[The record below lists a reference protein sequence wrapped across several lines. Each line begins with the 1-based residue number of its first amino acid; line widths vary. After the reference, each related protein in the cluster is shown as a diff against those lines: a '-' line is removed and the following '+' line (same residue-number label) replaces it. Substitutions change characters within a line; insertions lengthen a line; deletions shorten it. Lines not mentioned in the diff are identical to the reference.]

1 MIFRN
6 KIISKPYLCQN
17 FLVKN
22 MNYLSVENISKSF
35 GVRTLFEDISFG
47 INQGKK
53 VAFIAKNGTGKTSLI
68 NILTGKDSPDTGQV
82 VYRKGLKFGYLEQE
96 PQLDAEATVEEI
108 IYSADNPIIKTI
120 KHYEEVISNPDMAD
134 KMQDAIDAMERDD
147 AWEFEVFMQQTISK
161 LKIDTLTL
169 PIKKLSGG
177 QQKRVAL
184 ARVLM
189 MKPDFLIM
197 DEPTNHLDLEMVEW
211 LEEFLIKEKLTIFMV
226 THDRYFLDRV
236 CNEILE
242 LDNSTLYKYSG
253 NYSYF
258 LEKKAER
265 EAIIKSETG
274 KAKNLMVKELE
285 WIRRQPKARGTKSKA
300 RIDSF
305 HDLKAKATRRFDE
318 RVLKLN
324 INMQRL
330 GSKILEMHNVSFA
343 FPNLKILDKFD
354 YTFKRAERIG
364 IVGKNGVGKSTF
376 LDIITGKK
384 EPQSGKVV
392 VGETVKYGFYKQEG
406 MNFKD
411 GAKVID
417 VVKDVAEF
425 IPLAKGQKI
434 SAGQLLE
441 RFLFDRKQQYDFIEK
456 LSGGEKRRLYL
467 CTILMENPNF
477 LILDEPTNDL
487 DILTLN
493 VLEDFLQEF
502 PGVLVVVSHDRYFMD
517 KIIDHLFVFEG
528 DGKTRDFPGSYT
540 DYREYKKLEQQEA
553 SKEKIETEKN
563 EKEKT
568 QRVNNRKAKLSYNE
582 QKEFKQLEKD
592 IDKLELRKKEIHSLF
607 ENGDLESDNIQ
618 KLSIE
623 LGEIDNSI
631 EEKEE
636 RWMELSIKIE
646 G

>member
-1 MIFRN
+1 
-6 KIISKPYLCQN
+6 
-17 FLVKN
+17 

-53 VAFIAKNGTGKTSLI
+53 IAFIAKNGTGKTSLI
-68 NILTGKDSPDTGQV
+68 KILTGSDTPDTGQV
-82 VYRKGLKFGYLEQE
+82 VYRKGLKFGFLEQE
-96 PQLDAEATVEEI
+96 PVLDPEATVEEV
-108 IYSADNPIIKTI
+108 IYSADNPTI
-120 KHYEEVISNPDMAD
+120 KIIQHYEEVISNPDMAD
-134 KMQDAIDAMERDD
+134 QMQDAIDAMEREN
-147 AWEFEVFMQQTISK
+147 AWDFEVFMQQTVSK
-161 LKIDTLTL
+161 LKIDTLNL

-242 LDNSTLYKYSG
+242 LDNNTLYKYNG

-265 EAIIKSETG
+265 EAIVKSETG

-300 RIDSF
+300 RVDSF
-305 HDLKAKATRRFDE
+305 QDLKAKATRRFDE
-318 RVLKLN
+318 RVLSLDV
-324 INMQRL
+324 NMQRL
-330 GSKILEMHNVSFA
+330 GSKVLEMHNVSFG

-384 EPQSGKVV
+384 EPQGGKVV

-406 MNFKD
+406 MSFKS

-417 VVKDVAEF
+417 AVKDVAEY
-425 IPLAKGQKI
+425 IPLGKGQKI
-434 SAGQLLE
+434 TAGQLLE

-467 CTILMENPNF
+467 CTVLMENPNF

-493 VLEDFLQEF
+493 VLEDFLQEY

-528 DGKTRDFPGSYT
+528 EGKTRDFPGSYS
-540 DYREYKKLEQQEA
+540 DYREYKKMEKLEESKTKVEA
-553 SKEKIETEKN
+553 VKVEKAKTE
-563 EKEKT
+563 
-568 QRVNNRKAKLSYNE
+568 RVQNRKAKLSFKE
-582 QKEFKQLEKD
+582 QKEFNSLEKEIAKLESKKSEVHTLFESGD
-592 IDKLELRKKEIHSLF
+592 LDKNKIHELSMDLVKIDK
-607 ENGDLESDNIQ
+607 
-618 KLSIE
+618 SIE
-623 LGEIDNSI
+623 D
-631 EEKEE
+631 KEE
-636 RWMELSIKIE
+636 RWMELSMKIE
-646 G
+646 E

>member
-1 MIFRN
+1 
-6 KIISKPYLCQN
+6 
-17 FLVKN
+17 
-22 MNYLSVENISKSF
+22 MNYLSIENISKSF

-53 VAFIAKNGTGKTSLI
+53 IAFIAKNGTGKTSLI
-68 NILTGKDSPDTGQV
+68 NILTGKDSPDSGQV
-82 VYRKGLKFGYLEQE
+82 VYRKGIKVGYLEQE
-96 PQLDAEATVEEI
+96 PKLDPDATVEEV
-108 IYSADNPIIKTI
+108 IYSADNPIIKII
-120 KHYEEVISNPDMAD
+120 KHYEEVITNPDMAD
-134 KMQDAIDAMERDD
+134 QMQDAIDAMEREN
-147 AWEFEVFMQQTISK
+147 AWDFEVFMQQTISK
-161 LKIDTLTL
+161 LKIDTLSL

-242 LDNSTLYKYSG
+242 LDNNTLYKYNG

-265 EAIIKSETG
+265 EAIVKSETG

-300 RIDSF
+300 RVDSF
-305 HDLKAKATRRFDE
+305 QDLKAKATRRFDE
-318 RVLKLN
+318 RVLSLDV
-324 INMQRL
+324 NMQRL
-330 GSKILEMHNVSFA
+330 GSKVLEMHNVSFS
-343 FPNLKILDKFD
+343 FPTLKILDKFD

-384 EPQSGKVV
+384 EPQKGKVV

-406 MNFKD
+406 MKFKS

-417 VVKDVAEF
+417 AVKDVAEF
-425 IPLAKGQKI
+425 IPLGKGQKI

-467 CTILMENPNF
+467 CTVLMENPNF

-493 VLEDFLQEF
+493 VLEDFLQEY

-528 DGKTRDFPGSYT
+528 DGKTRDFPGSYS
-540 DYREYKKLEQQEA
+540 DYREYKKLEQQEK
-553 SKEKIETEKN
+553 SKEKAIIVKEEKVK
-563 EKEKT
+563 KE
-568 QRVNNRKAKLSYNE
+568 RVSNRKAKLSFKE
-582 QKEFKQLEKD
+582 QKEFNQLEKD
-592 IDKLELRKKEIHSLF
+592 IQKLESNKSDIHKLF
-607 ENGDLESDNIQ
+607 ESGELSTDKIQEHSVELANID
-618 KLSIE
+618 K
-623 LGEIDNSI
+623 NI

-636 RWMELSIKIE
+636 RWMELSMKIE

>member
-1 MIFRN
+1 
-6 KIISKPYLCQN
+6 
-17 FLVKN
+17 

-35 GVRTLFEDISFG
+35 GIRTLFEDISFG

-53 VAFIAKNGTGKTSLI
+53 IAFIAKNGTGKTSLI
-68 NILTGKDSPDTGQV
+68 NILTGKDTPDTGQV
-82 VYRKGLKFGYLEQE
+82 VYRKGLKIGFLEQE
-96 PQLDAEATVEEI
+96 PVLDPDATVEEI
-108 IYSADNPIIKTI
+108 IYSADNPIIKII
-120 KHYEEVISNPDMAD
+120 KHYEDVISNPDMAD
-134 KMQDAIDAMERDD
+134 QMQDAIDAMERED
-147 AWEFEVFMQQTISK
+147 AWDFEVFMQQTISK
-161 LKIDTLTL
+161 LKIDTLSL

-211 LEEFLIKEKLTIFMV
+211 LEEFLIKEKITIFMV

-242 LDNSTLYKYSG
+242 LDNNTLYKYNG

-300 RIDSF
+300 RVDSF
-305 HDLKAKATRRFDE
+305 QDLKAKATRRFDE
-318 RVLKLN
+318 RVLKLDV
-324 INMQRL
+324 NMQRL
-330 GSKILEMHNVSFA
+330 GSKILEMHNVSFS
-343 FPNLKILDKFD
+343 FPTLKILDKFD

-384 EPQSGKVV
+384 EPQAGKVV

-406 MNFKD
+406 MSFKS

-417 VVKDVAEF
+417 AVKDVAEF
-425 IPLAKGQKI
+425 IPLGKGQKI
-434 SAGQLLE
+434 TAGQLLE

-467 CTILMENPNF
+467 CTVLMENPNF

-528 DGKTRDFPGSYT
+528 DGKTRDFPGSYS
-540 DYREYKKLEQQEA
+540 DYREYKKLEQQEK
-553 SKEKIETEKN
+553 SKEKAIAVKEEKVKTE
-563 EKEKT
+563 
-568 QRVNNRKAKLSYNE
+568 RVSNRKAKLSFKE
-582 QKEFKQLEKD
+582 QKEFNNLEKE
-592 IDKLELRKKEIHSLF
+592 IAKLESKKSEIHSSF
-607 ENGDLESDNIQ
+607 ESGNLDADKIQ
-618 KLSIE
+618 KLSVE
-623 LGEIDNSI
+623 LSEIDKSI

-636 RWMELSIKIE
+636 RWMELSMKIE
-646 G
+646 E

>member
-1 MIFRN
+1 
-6 KIISKPYLCQN
+6 
-17 FLVKN
+17 

-35 GVRTLFEDISFG
+35 GIRTLFDDISFG
-47 INQGKK
+47 ISQGKK

-68 NILTGKDSPDTGQV
+68 NILTNKDQPDSGQV
-82 VYRKGLKFGYLEQE
+82 VYRKGLKIGYLEQE
-96 PQLDAEATVEEI
+96 PVLDPESSVEDI
-108 IYSADNPIIKTI
+108 IYSADNPTIKII
-120 KHYEEVISNPDMAD
+120 KHYEEVISNPEMAD
-134 KMQDAIDAMERDD
+134 QMQDAIDAMERED

-161 LKIDTLTL
+161 LKIDTLKL

-236 CNEILE
+236 CNEIIE
-242 LDNSTLYKYSG
+242 LDNNTLYKYNG

-258 LEKKAER
+258 LEKKSER
-265 EAIIKSETG
+265 EAIVKSETG

-300 RIDSF
+300 RVDSF
-305 HDLKAKATRRFDE
+305 QELKKKATRRFDE
-318 RVLKLN
+318 RVMQLD

-330 GSKILEMHNVSFA
+330 GSKILEMHNVSMGYKD
-343 FPNLKILDKFD
+343 LQILDKFN
-354 YTFKRAERIG
+354 YTFQRAERIG

-376 LDIITGKK
+376 LDIITGKT
-384 EPQSGKVV
+384 EISGGKVV
-392 VGETVKYGFYKQEG
+392 VGETVKFGFYKQEG
-406 MNFKD
+406 MHFKE

-417 VVKDVAEF
+417 AVKDVAEY

-434 SAGQLLE
+434 SAAQLLE
-441 RFLFDRKQQYDFIEK
+441 KFLFDRKQQYDFIEK

-467 CTILMENPNF
+467 CTVLMENPNF

-493 VLEDFLQEF
+493 VLEDFLQEY

-528 DGKTRDFPGSYT
+528 EGKTRDFPGSYS
-540 DYREYKKLEQQEA
+540 DYREYKKLENQEK
-553 SKEKIETEKN
+553 SKSKSIVEPQA
-563 EKEKT
+563 KEKT
-568 QRVNNRKAKLSYNE
+568 KKVKTKKTKLSFSE
-582 QKEFKQLEKD
+582 QKEFKQLEKE
-592 IDKLELRKKEIHSLF
+592 IEKLENRKKEINSEF
-607 ENGDLESDNIQ
+607 ENENISGDEIQ
-618 KLSIE
+618 ILSKE
-623 LGEIDNSI
+623 LGEVNNTIDK
-631 EEKEE
+631 KEE
-636 RWMELSIKIE
+636 RWMELSMKLE
-646 G
+646 E

>member
-1 MIFRN
+1 
-6 KIISKPYLCQN
+6 
-17 FLVKN
+17 

-35 GVRTLFEDISFG
+35 GIRTLFEDISFG

-53 VAFIAKNGTGKTSLI
+53 IAFIAKNGTGKTSLI
-68 NILTGKDSPDTGQV
+68 NILTGKDTPDSGQV
-82 VYRKGLKFGYLEQE
+82 VYRKGLKIGFLEQE
-96 PQLDAEATVEEI
+96 PVLDPDATVEEI
-108 IYSADNPIIKTI
+108 IYSADNPIIKII
-120 KHYEEVISNPDMAD
+120 KHYEDVITNPDMAD
-134 KMQDAIDAMERDD
+134 QMQDAIDAMERED
-147 AWEFEVFMQQTISK
+147 AWDFEVFMQQTISK
-161 LKIDTLTL
+161 LKIDTLSL

-236 CNEILE
+236 CNEIIE
-242 LDNSTLYKYSG
+242 LDNNTLYKYAG

-258 LEKKAER
+258 LEKKADR
-265 EAIIKSETG
+265 EAIVKSETG

-300 RIDSF
+300 RVDSF
-305 HDLKAKATRRFDE
+305 QDLKAKATRRFDE
-318 RVLKLN
+318 RVLKLDV
-324 INMQRL
+324 NMQRL

-343 FPNLKILDKFD
+343 FPTLKILDKFD

-376 LDIITGKK
+376 LEIITGKK
-384 EPQSGKVV
+384 EVQSGKVV

-406 MNFKD
+406 MSFKS

-417 VVKDVAEF
+417 AVKDVAEF
-425 IPLAKGQKI
+425 IPLGKGQKI
-434 SAGQLLE
+434 TAGQLLE

-467 CTILMENPNF
+467 CTVLMENPNF

-528 DGKTRDFPGSYT
+528 DGKTRDFPGSYS
-540 DYREYKKLEQQEA
+540 DYRDYKRLEKLEQQEK
-553 SKEKIETEKN
+553 SKEKAIAVKEEKVKTE
-563 EKEKT
+563 
-568 QRVNNRKAKLSYNE
+568 RVSNRKAKLSFKE
-582 QKEFKQLEKD
+582 QKEFNTLEKE
-592 IDKLELRKKEIHSLF
+592 IAKLEAKKSEIHTLF
-607 ENGDLESDNIQ
+607 ESGNLDSDKIQ
-618 KLSIE
+618 ELSVE
-623 LGEIDNSI
+623 LNEIDNSI
-631 EEKEE
+631 ESKEE
-636 RWMELSIKIE
+636 RWMELSMKIE
-646 G
+646 D

>member
-1 MIFRN
+1 MYIFAEIQ
-6 KIISKPYLCQN
+6 KI
-17 FLVKN
+17 N

-53 VAFIAKNGTGKTSLI
+53 IAFIAKNGTGKTSLI
-68 NILTGKDSPDTGQV
+68 KILTGSDTPDTGQV
-82 VYRKGLKFGYLEQE
+82 VYRKGLKFGFLEQE
-96 PQLDAEATVEEI
+96 PVLDPDATVEEV
-108 IYSADNPIIKTI
+108 IYSADNPVIKII
-120 KHYEEVISNPDMAD
+120 KHYEDVISNPDMAD
-134 KMQDAIDAMERDD
+134 QMQDAIDAMERED
-147 AWEFEVFMQQTISK
+147 AWDFEVFMQQTVSK
-161 LKIDTLTL
+161 LKIDTLSL

-242 LDNSTLYKYSG
+242 LDNNTLYKYNG

-265 EAIIKSETG
+265 EAIVKSETG

-300 RIDSF
+300 RVDSF
-305 HDLKAKATRRFDE
+305 QDLKAKATQRFDE
-318 RVLKLN
+318 RVLSLGV
-324 INMQRL
+324 NMQRL
-330 GSKILEMHNVSFA
+330 GSKVLEMHNVSFS
-343 FPNLKILDKFD
+343 FPTLKILDKFD

-406 MNFKD
+406 MKFKS

-417 VVKDVAEF
+417 AVKDIAES

-434 SAGQLLE
+434 TAGQLLE

-467 CTILMENPNF
+467 CTVLMENPNF

-528 DGKTRDFPGSYT
+528 DGKTRDFPGSYS
-540 DYREYKKLEQQEA
+540 DYREYKKLEQQEK
-553 SKEKIETEKN
+553 SKEKTIVVKEVKVKTEK
-563 EKEKT
+563 
-568 QRVNNRKAKLSYNE
+568 VANRKAKLSFKE
-582 QKEFKQLEKD
+582 QTEFKQLEKD
-592 IDKLELRKKEIHSLF
+592 IQKLESKKTEIHGLF
-607 ENGDLESDNIQ
+607 ETGDLDSDKIHELS
-618 KLSIE
+618 KELVKIDKSIE
-623 LGEIDNSI
+623 D
-631 EEKEE
+631 KEE
-636 RWMELSIKIE
+636 RWMELSMKIE

>member
-1 MIFRN
+1 
-6 KIISKPYLCQN
+6 
-17 FLVKN
+17 

-35 GVRTLFEDISFG
+35 GIRTLFEDISFG

-53 VAFIAKNGTGKTSLI
+53 IAFIAKNGTGKTSLI
-68 NILTGKDSPDTGQV
+68 NILTGKDTPDTGQV
-82 VYRKGLKFGYLEQE
+82 VYRKGLKIGFLEQE
-96 PQLDAEATVEEI
+96 PVLDPDATVEEI
-108 IYSADNPIIKTI
+108 IYSADNPIIKII
-120 KHYEEVISNPDMAD
+120 KHYEDVISNPDMAD
-134 KMQDAIDAMERDD
+134 QMQDAIDAMERED
-147 AWEFEVFMQQTISK
+147 AWDFEVFMQQTISK
-161 LKIDTLTL
+161 LKIDTLSL

-242 LDNSTLYKYSG
+242 LDNNTLYKYNG

-300 RIDSF
+300 RVDSF
-305 HDLKAKATRRFDE
+305 QDLKAKATRRFDE
-318 RVLKLN
+318 RVLKLDV
-324 INMQRL
+324 NMQRL
-330 GSKILEMHNVSFA
+330 GSKILEMHNVSFS
-343 FPNLKILDKFD
+343 FPTLKILDKFD

-384 EPQSGKVV
+384 EPQAGKVV

-406 MNFKD
+406 MSFKS

-417 VVKDVAEF
+417 AVKDVAEF
-425 IPLAKGQKI
+425 IPLGKGQKI
-434 SAGQLLE
+434 TAGQLLE

-467 CTILMENPNF
+467 CTVLMENPNF

-528 DGKTRDFPGSYT
+528 DGKTRDFPGSYS
-540 DYREYKKLEQQEA
+540 DYREYKKLEQQEK
-553 SKEKIETEKN
+553 SKEKAIAVKEEKVKTE
-563 EKEKT
+563 
-568 QRVNNRKAKLSYNE
+568 RVSNRKAKLSFKE
-582 QKEFKQLEKD
+582 QKEFNNLEKE
-592 IDKLELRKKEIHSLF
+592 IAKLESKKSEIHSSF
-607 ENGDLESDNIQ
+607 ESGNLDADKIQ
-618 KLSIE
+618 KLSVE
-623 LGEIDNSI
+623 LSEIDKSI

-646 G
+646 E

>member
-1 MIFRN
+1 
-6 KIISKPYLCQN
+6 
-17 FLVKN
+17 

-35 GVRTLFEDISFG
+35 GVRTLFENISFG

-53 VAFIAKNGTGKTSLI
+53 IAFIAKNGTGKTSLI
-68 NILTGKDSPDTGQV
+68 NILTGKDAPDTGQV
-82 VYRKGLKFGYLEQE
+82 VFRKGLKFGYLEQQ
-96 PQLDAEATVEEI
+96 PDLDPEATVEEV

-120 KHYEEVISNPDMAD
+120 MYYEKVISNPDMAD
-134 KMQDAIDAMERDD
+134 QMQDAIDAMERDE
-147 AWEFEVFMQQTISK
+147 AWDFEVFMQQTISK
-161 LKIDTLTL
+161 LKIDTLEL

-189 MKPDFLIM
+189 MKPDFLIL

-242 LDNSTLYKYSG
+242 LDNHTLYKYNG

-265 EAIIKSETG
+265 EAIVKSETG

-300 RIDSF
+300 RVDSF
-305 HDLKAKATRRFDE
+305 QDLKAKATRRFDE
-318 RVLKLN
+318 RVVQLG

-330 GSKILEMHNVSFA
+330 GSKILEMHNVSFS
-343 FPNLKILDKFD
+343 FPTLQILDKFD

-376 LDIITGKK
+376 LDIITGDK
-384 EPQSGKVV
+384 EPQGGKVI
-392 VGETVKYGFYKQEG
+392 VGETVKYGFYKQDG
-406 MNFKD
+406 MKFKS

-417 VVKDVAEF
+417 AVKDVAEF

-434 SAGQLLE
+434 SAAQLLE

-540 DYREYKKLEQQEA
+540 DYREYMKLEKLEA
-553 SKEKIETEKN
+553 SKEKVEAEKIEKQ
-563 EKEKT
+563 KT
-568 QRVNNRKAKLSYNE
+568 QKVTNRKAKLSFKE
-582 QKEFKQLEKD
+582 QKEYNQLEKD
-592 IDKLELRKKEIHSLF
+592 IQKLEARKKEVHTLF
-607 ENGDLESDNIQ
+607 EEGDLCSDEIN
-618 KLSIE
+618 KLSTE
-623 LGEIDNSI
+623 LREIDNSV
-631 EEKEE
+631 ENKEE
-636 RWMELSIKIE
+636 RWLELSMKIE
-646 G
+646 E

>member
-1 MIFRN
+1 
-6 KIISKPYLCQN
+6 
-17 FLVKN
+17 

-35 GVRTLFEDISFG
+35 GIRTLFDDISFG
-47 INQGKK
+47 ISQGKK

-68 NILTGKDSPDTGQV
+68 NILTNKDQPDSGQV
-82 VYRKGLKFGYLEQE
+82 VYRKGLKIGYLEQE
-96 PQLDAEATVEEI
+96 PVLDPESSVEDI
-108 IYSADNPIIKTI
+108 IYSADNPTIKII
-120 KHYEEVISNPDMAD
+120 KHYEEVISNPEMAD
-134 KMQDAIDAMERDD
+134 QMQDAIDAMERED

-161 LKIDTLTL
+161 LKIDTLKL

-236 CNEILE
+236 CNEIIE
-242 LDNSTLYKYSG
+242 LDNNTLYKYNG

-258 LEKKAER
+258 LEKKSER
-265 EAIIKSETG
+265 EAIVKSETG

-300 RIDSF
+300 RVDSF
-305 HDLKAKATRRFDE
+305 QELKKKATRRFDE
-318 RVLKLN
+318 RVMQLD

-330 GSKILEMHNVSFA
+330 GSKILEMHNVSMGYKD
-343 FPNLKILDKFD
+343 LQILDKFN
-354 YTFKRAERIG
+354 YTFQRAERIG

-376 LDIITGKK
+376 LDIITGKT
-384 EPQSGKVV
+384 EISGGKVV
-392 VGETVKYGFYKQEG
+392 VGETVKFGFYKQEG
-406 MNFKD
+406 MHFKE

-417 VVKDVAEF
+417 AVKDVAEY

-434 SAGQLLE
+434 SAAQLLE
-441 RFLFDRKQQYDFIEK
+441 KFLFDRKQQYDFIEK

-467 CTILMENPNF
+467 CTVLMENPNF

-493 VLEDFLQEF
+493 VLEDFLQEY

-528 DGKTRDFPGSYT
+528 EGKTRDFPGSYS
-540 DYREYKKLEQQEA
+540 DYREYKKLENQEK
-553 SKEKIETEKN
+553 SKSKSIVEPQA
-563 EKEKT
+563 KEKT
-568 QRVNNRKAKLSYNE
+568 
-582 QKEFKQLEKD
+582 
-592 IDKLELRKKEIHSLF
+592 KKVF
-607 ENGDLESDNIQ
+607 
-618 KLSIE
+618 
-623 LGEIDNSI
+623 
-631 EEKEE
+631 
-636 RWMELSIKIE
+636 
-646 G
+646 

>member
-1 MIFRN
+1 MI
-6 KIISKPYLCQN
+6 
-17 FLVKN
+17 
-22 MNYLSVENISKSF
+22 NYVSIENISKSF

-68 NILTGKDSPDTGQV
+68 NILTQKDHPDSGQV
-82 VYRKGLKFGYLEQE
+82 VYRKGLKVGYLEQE
-96 PQLDAEATVEEI
+96 PKLDPEATVEDI
-108 IYSADNPIIKTI
+108 IYTDENPTMAIIKR
-120 KHYEEVISNPDMAD
+120 YEEVMSNPDLAD
-134 KMQDAIDAMERDD
+134 QMHDAIDAMEREQ
-147 AWEFEVFMQQTISK
+147 AWEFEVFVQQTLSK
-161 LKIDTLTL
+161 LKIDKLSL

-236 CNEILE
+236 CNEIIE
-242 LDNSTLYKYSG
+242 LDNSKLHKYQG

-265 EAIIKSETG
+265 EAISQSETS
-274 KAKNLMVKELE
+274 KAKNLMVKELD

-300 RIDSF
+300 RIDAF
-305 HDLKAKATRRFDE
+305 YHLKDKATKRFDD
-318 RVLKLN
+318 RVLSLEV
-324 INMQRL
+324 NMQRL
-330 GSKILEMHNVSFA
+330 GSKILEMHNVSFS
-343 FPNLKILDKFD
+343 FPELQILDKFD

-376 LDIITGKK
+376 LDIITGDK
-384 EPQSGKVV
+384 EVQGGKIV
-392 VGETVKYGFYKQEG
+392 VGETVKFGFYRQEG
-406 MNFKD
+406 MKFKD

-417 VVKDVAEF
+417 AVKDIAEA
-425 IPLAKGQKI
+425 IPLAKGNKI
-434 SAGQLLE
+434 TAAQLLE

-467 CTILMENPNF
+467 CTVLMANPNF

-528 DGKTRDFPGSYT
+528 DGKTRDFPGSYS
-540 DYREYKKLEQQEA
+540 DYREYRDMLTTEEKSIK
-553 SKEKIETEKN
+553 KIEESKPKKEIKQEKV
-563 EKEKT
+563 T
-568 QRVNNRKAKLSYNE
+568 QRKTKLSYNE
-582 QKEFKQLEKD
+582 QREFKQIEKDLEKFE
-592 IDKLELRKKEIHSLF
+592 KRKSEIHTLF
-607 ENGDLESDNIQ
+607 EDVNIDTDKIQ
-618 KLSIE
+618 ELSIE
-623 LGEIDNSI
+623 LGDIDKSM

-636 RWMELSIKIE
+636 KWMELSMKIE

>member
-1 MIFRN
+1 
-6 KIISKPYLCQN
+6 
-17 FLVKN
+17 

-35 GVRTLFEDISFG
+35 GVRTLFEDINFG

-68 NILTGKDSPDTGQV
+68 NILTGKDTPDSGLV
-82 VYRKGLKFGYLEQE
+82 VFRKGLKIGYLEQE
-96 PQLDAEATVEEI
+96 PILDPEATVEEI
-108 IYSADNPIIKTI
+108 IYTADNPIIKVI
-120 KHYEEVISNPDMAD
+120 RDYERVIAD
-134 KMQDAIDAMERDD
+134 PELADQMQDAIDAMERES
-147 AWEFEVFMQQTISK
+147 AWDFEVFMQQTISK
-161 LKIDTLTL
+161 LKIDTLNL

-242 LDNSTLYKYSG
+242 LDNNTLYKYTG

-265 EAIIKSETG
+265 EAIVQSETS
-274 KAKNLMVKELE
+274 KAKNLMVKELD

-300 RIDSF
+300 RVDAF
-305 HDLKAKATRRFDE
+305 QDLKTKATRRFDE
-318 RVLKLN
+318 RVLSLDV
-324 INMQRL
+324 NMQRL

-343 FPNLKILDKFD
+343 FPDLKILDKFD

-384 EPQSGKVV
+384 EAQSGKVI

-406 MNFKD
+406 MNFKA

-417 VVKDVAEF
+417 AIKDVAEY

-434 SAGQLLE
+434 SASQLLE

-467 CTILMENPNF
+467 CTVLMENPNF

-540 DYREYKKLEQQEA
+540 DYRDYKKLEQLEI
-553 SKEKIETEKN
+553 SKEKAEVKKIEKAKTEK
-563 EKEKT
+563 
-568 QRVNNRKAKLSYNE
+568 VNNRKPKLSFSE
-582 QKEFKQLEKD
+582 QKEFKQLEKS
-592 IDKLELRKKEIHSLF
+592 IEKQETRKKEIHSLF
-607 ENGDLESDNIQ
+607 ETGN
-618 KLSIE
+618 LSSE
-623 LGEIDNSI
+623 KI
-631 EEKEE
+631 EELSVELSVIDTKIEEMEE
-636 RWMELSIKIE
+636 RWMEISMKLES
-646 G
+646 

>member
-1 MIFRN
+1 
-6 KIISKPYLCQN
+6 
-17 FLVKN
+17 

-53 VAFIAKNGTGKTSLI
+53 IAFIAKNGTGKTSLI
-68 NILTGKDSPDTGQV
+68 KILTGSDTPDSGQV
-82 VYRKGLKFGYLEQE
+82 VFRKGLKFGFLEQE
-96 PQLDAEATVEEI
+96 PVLDPEATVEDI
-108 IYSADNPIIKTI
+108 IYSADNPTI
-120 KHYEEVISNPDMAD
+120 KIIQHYEKVISTPEMAD
-134 KMQDAIDAMERDD
+134 QMQDAIDAMEREN
-147 AWEFEVFMQQTISK
+147 AWDFEVFMQQTISK
-161 LKIDTLTL
+161 LKIDTLNL

-242 LDNSTLYKYSG
+242 LDNNTLYKYNG

-265 EAIIKSETG
+265 EAIVKSETS
-274 KAKNLMVKELE
+274 KAKNLMTKELE

-300 RIDSF
+300 RVDSF
-305 HDLKAKATRRFDE
+305 QDLKAKATRRFDE
-318 RVLKLN
+318 RVLSLDV
-324 INMQRL
+324 NMQRL
-330 GSKILEMHNVSFA
+330 GSKVLEMHNVSFS

-384 EPQSGKVV
+384 EPQAGKVV

-406 MNFKD
+406 MKFKS

-417 VVKDVAEF
+417 AVKDVAEF
-425 IPLAKGQKI
+425 IPLGKGHKI
-434 SAGQLLE
+434 TAGQLLE
-441 RFLFDRKQQYDFIEK
+441 RFLFDRKQQYDYIEK

-467 CTILMENPNF
+467 CTVLMENPNF

-493 VLEDFLQEF
+493 VLEDFLQEY

-528 DGKTRDFPGSYT
+528 DGKTRDFPGSYS
-540 DYREYKKLEQQEA
+540 DYREYKRLEKLEESKAKTEA
-553 SKEKIETEKN
+553 VKVEKAKTE
-563 EKEKT
+563 
-568 QRVNNRKAKLSYNE
+568 RVQNRKNKLSFKE
-582 QKEFKQLEKD
+582 QKEFNTLEKE
-592 IDKLELRKKEIHSLF
+592 IAKLEAKKADIHKLF
-607 ENGDLESDNIQ
+607 ESGNLESDKINE
-618 KLSIE
+618 LSID
-623 LGEIDNSI
+623 LGKIDNEI

-636 RWMELSIKIE
+636 RWMELSMKLE
-646 G
+646 E

>member
-1 MIFRN
+1 MNFRILAIVYIFAKYIFLSMI
-6 KIISKPYLCQN
+6 
-17 FLVKN
+17 
-22 MNYLSVENISKSF
+22 NYLSVENVSKSF
-35 GVRTLFEDISFG
+35 GVRTLFDDINFG
-47 INQGKK
+47 INQGRK

-68 NILTGKDSPDTGQV
+68 NIITQRDTPDSGQV
-82 VYRKGLKFGYLEQE
+82 VFRKGIKFGYLEQD
-96 PQLDAEATVEEI
+96 PVLDPDATVEEV
-108 IYSADNPIIKTI
+108 IYSADNPIMDTI
-120 KHYEEVISNPDMAD
+120 KHYENVISNPDLAD
-134 KMQDAIDAMERDD
+134 KMQEAIDAMDRDS
-147 AWEFEVFMQQTISK
+147 AWDFEVFVQQTISK
-161 LKIDTLTL
+161 LKIDNLKL

-189 MKPDFLIM
+189 MKPDFLVM

-211 LEEFLIKEKLTIFMV
+211 LEEFLIKEKITIFMV

-242 LDNSTLYKYSG
+242 LDNGKLYKYTG

-265 EAIIKSETG
+265 EAISKSEVG
-274 KAKNLMVKELE
+274 KAKNLMVKELD

-300 RIDSF
+300 RVDSF
-305 HDLKAKATRRFDE
+305 QDLKTKATKKFDE
-318 RVLKLN
+318 RVLKLEV
-324 INMQRL
+324 NMQRM
-330 GSKILEMHNVSFA
+330 GSKILEMHNVSMSFKE
-343 FPNLKILDKFD
+343 LKILDKFD
-354 YTFKRAERIG
+354 YTFQRGERIG
-364 IVGKNGVGKSTF
+364 VVGKNGVGKSTF
-376 LDIITGKK
+376 LNIITGEK
-384 EPQSGKVV
+384 EINGGKIV
-392 VGETVKYGFYKQEG
+392 VGETIKFGFYKQDG
-406 MNFKD
+406 MKFKS

-417 VVKDVAEF
+417 AIKDVAEF

-434 SAGQLLE
+434 TAAQLLE

-528 DGKTRDFPGSYT
+528 EGKTRDFPGSYS
-540 DYREYKKLEQQEA
+540 DYREYKKLIQLE
-553 SKEKIETEKN
+553 EKSIPEIVENTKVKTE
-563 EKEKT
+563 
-568 QRVNNRKAKLSYNE
+568 RVNNRKAKLSYNE

-592 IDKLELRKKEIHSLF
+592 IEKLETKKTEIHTLF
-607 ENGDLESDNIQ
+607 ESGSLDNEKIQ

-623 LGEIDNSI
+623 LNTIDNSL

-636 RWMELSIKIE
+636 RWMELSMMIE
-646 G
+646 E

>member
-1 MIFRN
+1 
-6 KIISKPYLCQN
+6 
-17 FLVKN
+17 

-35 GVRTLFEDISFG
+35 GIRTLFEDISFG

-53 VAFIAKNGTGKTSLI
+53 IAFIAKNGTGKTSLI
-68 NILTGKDSPDTGQV
+68 NILTGKDTPDTGQV
-82 VYRKGLKFGYLEQE
+82 VYRKGLKIGFLEQE
-96 PQLDAEATVEEI
+96 PVLDPDATVEEI
-108 IYSADNPIIKTI
+108 IYSADNPIIKII
-120 KHYEEVISNPDMAD
+120 KHYEDVISNPDMAD
-134 KMQDAIDAMERDD
+134 QMQDAIDAMERED
-147 AWEFEVFMQQTISK
+147 AWDFEVFMQQTISK
-161 LKIDTLTL
+161 LKIDTLSL

-242 LDNSTLYKYSG
+242 LDNNTLYKYNG

-265 EAIIKSETG
+265 EAIVKSETG

-300 RIDSF
+300 RVDSF
-305 HDLKAKATRRFDE
+305 QDLKAKATRRFDE
-318 RVLKLN
+318 RVLKLDV
-324 INMQRL
+324 NMQRL
-330 GSKILEMHNVSFA
+330 GSKILEMHNVSFS
-343 FPNLKILDKFD
+343 FPTLKILDKFD

-384 EPQSGKVV
+384 EPQAGKVV

-406 MNFKD
+406 MSFKS

-417 VVKDVAEF
+417 AVKDVAEF
-425 IPLAKGQKI
+425 IPLGKGQKI
-434 SAGQLLE
+434 TAGQLLE

-467 CTILMENPNF
+467 CTVLMENPNF

-528 DGKTRDFPGSYT
+528 DGKTRDFPGSYS
-540 DYREYKKLEQQEA
+540 DYREYKKLEQQEK
-553 SKEKIETEKN
+553 SKEKAIAVKEEKVKTE
-563 EKEKT
+563 
-568 QRVNNRKAKLSYNE
+568 RVSNRKAKLSFKE
-582 QKEFKQLEKD
+582 QKEFNNLEKE
-592 IDKLELRKKEIHSLF
+592 IAKLESKKSEIHSSF
-607 ENGDLESDNIQ
+607 ESGNLDADKIQ
-618 KLSIE
+618 KLSVE
-623 LGEIDNSI
+623 LSEIDKSI

-636 RWMELSIKIE
+636 RWMELSMKIE
-646 G
+646 E

>member
-1 MIFRN
+1 
-6 KIISKPYLCQN
+6 
-17 FLVKN
+17 

-47 INQGKK
+47 ISQGKK
-53 VAFIAKNGTGKTSLI
+53 IAFIAKNGTGKTSLI
-68 NILTGKDSPDTGQV
+68 NILTGKDTPDSGQV
-82 VYRKGLKFGYLEQE
+82 VYRKGIKVGYLEQE
-96 PQLDAEATVEEI
+96 PILDPEATVEEV

-120 KHYEEVISNPDMAD
+120 MHYEKVISDPDMAD
-134 KMQDAIDAMERDD
+134 QMQDAIDAMERDS
-147 AWEFEVFMQQTISK
+147 AWDFEVFMQQTVSK
-161 LKIDTLTL
+161 LKIDTLNL

-236 CNEILE
+236 CNEIIE
-242 LDNSTLYKYSG
+242 LDNNTLYKYNG

-258 LEKKAER
+258 LEKKADR
-265 EAIIKSETG
+265 EAIVKSETG

-300 RIDSF
+300 RVDSF
-305 HDLKAKATRRFDE
+305 QDLKAKATRRFDE
-318 RVLKLN
+318 RVLSLDV
-324 INMQRL
+324 NMQRL
-330 GSKILEMHNVSFA
+330 GSKVLEMHNVSFG

-364 IVGKNGVGKSTF
+364 VVGKNGVGKSTF

-384 EPQSGKVV
+384 EPQTGKVV
-392 VGETVKYGFYKQEG
+392 VGETVKYGFYKQDG
-406 MNFKD
+406 MSFKS

-417 VVKDVAEF
+417 AVKDVAEY
-425 IPLAKGQKI
+425 IPLGKGQKI
-434 SAGQLLE
+434 TAGQLLE

-467 CTILMENPNF
+467 CTVLMENPNF

-493 VLEDFLQEF
+493 VLEDFLQEY

-528 DGKTRDFPGSYT
+528 DGKTRDFPGSYS
-540 DYREYKKLEQQEA
+540 DYREYKKMEKLEE
-553 SKEKIETEKN
+553 SKVKIEAVKVEKAKTE
-563 EKEKT
+563 
-568 QRVNNRKAKLSYNE
+568 RVQNRKAKLSFKE
-582 QKEFKQLEKD
+582 QKEFNSLEKE
-592 IDKLELRKKEIHSLF
+592 IAKLESKKVDIHKLF
-607 ENGDLESDNIQ
+607 ENGDLEADKIHE
-618 KLSIE
+618 LSAE
-623 LGEIDNSI
+623 LVKIDKSV
-631 EEKEE
+631 EDKEE
-636 RWMELSIKIE
+636 RWMELSMKLE

>member
-1 MIFRN
+1 MI
-6 KIISKPYLCQN
+6 
-17 FLVKN
+17 
-22 MNYLSVENISKSF
+22 NYLSVENISKSF
-35 GVRTLFEDISFG
+35 GVRTLFEDINFG

-53 VAFIAKNGTGKTSLI
+53 VAFIAKNGTGKSSLI
-68 NILTGKDSPDTGQV
+68 NIITQKDSPDTGQV
-82 VYRKGLKFGYLEQE
+82 VYRKGLKVAYLEQE
-96 PQLDAEATVEEI
+96 PVLDQESTVEEV
-108 IYSADNPIIKTI
+108 IYSADNPVMDTI
-120 KHYEEVISNPDMAD
+120 RHYEKVISNPDMAD
-134 KMQDAIDAMERDD
+134 QMQEAIDAMDRDS
-147 AWEFEVFMQQTISK
+147 AWDYEVFIQQTLSK
-161 LKIDTLTL
+161 LKIDKLDL

-197 DEPTNHLDLEMVEW
+197 DEPTNHLDLGMVEW
-211 LEEFLIKEKLTIFMV
+211 LEEFLIKEKLTLFMV

-242 LDNSTLYKYSG
+242 LDNNTLYKYTG

-265 EAIIKSETG
+265 EAIVQSETS
-274 KAKNLMVKELE
+274 KAKNLMVKELD

-300 RIDSF
+300 RVDAF
-305 HDLKAKATRRFDE
+305 HELKQKASKRFDE
-318 RVLKLN
+318 RVMKLQ

-330 GSKILEMHNVSFA
+330 GSKILEMHNVSMA
-343 FPNLKILDKFD
+343 FKELKILDKFD

-376 LDIITGKK
+376 LDIITGSK
-384 EPQSGKVV
+384 EIDAGKIV
-392 VGETVKYGFYKQEG
+392 VGETVKFGFYRQEG
-406 MNFKD
+406 MKFKE

-417 VVKDVAEF
+417 AVKDIAEA

-434 SAGQLLE
+434 TAAQLLE

-467 CTILMENPNF
+467 CTILMGNPNF

-528 DGKTRDFPGSYT
+528 EGKTRDFPGNYS
-540 DYREYKKLEQQEA
+540 DYREYQKLEQKESSYKKTPKEA
-553 SKEKIETEKN
+553 KGKKEVK
-563 EKEKT
+563 
-568 QRVNNRKAKLSYNE
+568 RSVKLSYNE
-582 QKEFKQLEKD
+582 QKEFKQLEKE
-592 IDKLELRKKEIHSLF
+592 IEKLEARKEEINSLF
-607 ENGDLESDNIQ
+607 ESGEVSSDQISE
-618 KLSIE
+618 LSIE
-623 LGEIDNSI
+623 LGELNSSI

-636 RWMELSIKIE
+636 RWLELSMKTE

>member
-1 MIFRN
+1 
-6 KIISKPYLCQN
+6 
-17 FLVKN
+17 

-35 GVRTLFEDISFG
+35 GVRTLFENISFG

-53 VAFIAKNGTGKTSLI
+53 IAFIAKNGTGKTSLI
-68 NILTGKDSPDTGQV
+68 KILTGSDTPDTGQV
-82 VYRKGLKFGYLEQE
+82 VYRKGLKIGFLEQE
-96 PQLDAEATVEEI
+96 PVLDPEATVEEV

-120 KHYEEVISNPDMAD
+120 MHYEEVISNPDMAD
-134 KMQDAIDAMERDD
+134 QMQDAIDAMEREG
-147 AWEFEVFMQQTISK
+147 AWDFEVFMQQTVSK
-161 LKIDTLTL
+161 LKIDTLKL

-242 LDNSTLYKYSG
+242 LDNNTLYKYNG

-265 EAIIKSETG
+265 EAIVKSETS

-305 HDLKAKATRRFDE
+305 QDLKAKATRRFDE
-318 RVLKLN
+318 RVLSLG

-343 FPNLKILDKFD
+343 YPNLKILDKFD

-376 LDIITGKK
+376 LDIITGKI
-384 EPQSGKVV
+384 EPQAGKVV
-392 VGETVKYGFYKQEG
+392 VGETVKYGFYKQDG
-406 MNFKD
+406 IKFKS

-434 SAGQLLE
+434 SAAQLLE

-467 CTILMENPNF
+467 CTVLMENPNF

-493 VLEDFLQEF
+493 VLEDFLQEY

-528 DGKTRDFPGSYT
+528 DGKTRDFPGSYS
-540 DYREYKKLEQQEA
+540 DYREYKKLE
-553 SKEKIETEKN
+553 KIEESKSKAETTKVDKVKTE
-563 EKEKT
+563 
-568 QRVNNRKAKLSYNE
+568 RVQNRKAKLSYKE
-582 QKEFKQLEKD
+582 QKEYDSLEKE
-592 IDKLELRKKEIHSLF
+592 ISELESRKSEIHSLF
-607 ENGDLESDNIQ
+607 ENGELDSTKINE
-618 KLSIE
+618 LSIE
-623 LGEIDNSI
+623 LGNIDKSI

-636 RWMELSIKIE
+636 RWMELSMRLE
-646 G
+646 E

>member
-1 MIFRN
+1 
-6 KIISKPYLCQN
+6 
-17 FLVKN
+17 

-53 VAFIAKNGTGKTSLI
+53 IAFIAKNGTGKTSLI
-68 NILTGKDSPDTGQV
+68 KILTGSDTPDTGQV
-82 VYRKGLKFGYLEQE
+82 VYRKGLKFGFLEQE
-96 PQLDAEATVEEI
+96 PVLDPEATVEEV

-120 KHYEEVISNPDMAD
+120 MHYEKVISDPDMAD
-134 KMQDAIDAMERDD
+134 QMQDAIDAMERDN
-147 AWEFEVFMQQTISK
+147 AWDFEVFMQQTVSK
-161 LKIDTLTL
+161 LKIDTLKL

-242 LDNSTLYKYSG
+242 LDNNTLYKYNG

-265 EAIIKSETG
+265 EAIVKSETG

-300 RIDSF
+300 RVDSF
-305 HDLKAKATRRFDE
+305 QDLKAKATRRFDE
-318 RVLKLN
+318 RVLSLGV
-324 INMQRL
+324 NMQRL
-330 GSKILEMHNVSFA
+330 GSKVLEMHNVSFG
-343 FPNLKILDKFD
+343 FPDLKILDKFD

-384 EPQSGKVV
+384 EPQAGKVV
-392 VGETVKYGFYKQEG
+392 VGETVKYGFYKQDG
-406 MNFKD
+406 MTFKS

-417 VVKDVAEF
+417 AVKDIAEY

-434 SAGQLLE
+434 TAGQLLE

-467 CTILMENPNF
+467 CTVLMENPNF

-528 DGKTRDFPGSYT
+528 DGKTRDFPGSYS
-540 DYREYKKLEQQEA
+540 DYREYKKLEKLEE
-553 SKEKIETEKN
+553 SKAKIEAVKEEKVKA
-563 EKEKT
+563 E
-568 QRVNNRKAKLSYNE
+568 RVQNRKAKLSFKE
-582 QKEFKQLEKD
+582 QKEFNSLEKE
-592 IDKLELRKKEIHSLF
+592 IAKLESKKADVHKLF
-607 ENGDLESDNIQ
+607 ENGDLESDKIHELSKELVNID
-618 KLSIE
+618 KSIE
-623 LGEIDNSI
+623 D
-631 EEKEE
+631 KEE
-636 RWMELSIKIE
+636 RWMELSMKVE

>member
-1 MIFRN
+1 
-6 KIISKPYLCQN
+6 
-17 FLVKN
+17 

-35 GVRTLFEDISFG
+35 GVRTLFEDINFG

-53 VAFIAKNGTGKTSLI
+53 IAFIAKNGTGKTSLI
-68 NILTGKDSPDTGQV
+68 KILTGSDTPDTGQV
-82 VYRKGLKFGYLEQE
+82 VYRKGLKIGFLEQE
-96 PQLDAEATVEEI
+96 PVLDPDATVEEV
-108 IYSADNPIIKTI
+108 IYSADNPIIKII
-120 KHYEEVISNPDMAD
+120 KHYEDVISNPDMAD
-134 KMQDAIDAMERDD
+134 QMQDAIDAMERED
-147 AWEFEVFMQQTISK
+147 AWDFEVFMQQTISK
-161 LKIDTLTL
+161 LKIDTLSL

-242 LDNSTLYKYSG
+242 LDNNTLYKYAG

-265 EAIIKSETG
+265 EAIVKSETG

-300 RIDSF
+300 RVDSF
-305 HDLKAKATRRFDE
+305 QDLKAKATKRFDE
-318 RVLKLN
+318 RVLSLGV
-324 INMQRL
+324 NMQRL
-330 GSKILEMHNVSFA
+330 GSKVLEMHNVSFS
-343 FPNLKILDKFD
+343 FPTLKILDKFD

-384 EPQSGKVV
+384 EPQAGKVV

-406 MNFKD
+406 MKFKS

-417 VVKDVAEF
+417 AVKDIAES

-434 SAGQLLE
+434 TAGQLLE

-467 CTILMENPNF
+467 CTVLMENPNF

-528 DGKTRDFPGSYT
+528 DGKTRDFPGSYS
-540 DYREYKKLEQQEA
+540 DYREYKKLEKLEE
-553 SKEKIETEKN
+553 SKTKIEAIKVKKVKSERVSNRKTKLSFKEQTEFN
-563 EKEKT
+563 NLEKEI
-568 QRVNNRKAKLSYNE
+568 AKLESKKSEIHTLFESGDFNADRI
-582 QKEFKQLEKD
+582 KELSTELAS
-592 IDKLELRKKEIHSLF
+592 IDKSV
-607 ENGDLESDNIQ
+607 
-618 KLSIE
+618 
-623 LGEIDNSI
+623 

-636 RWMELSIKIE
+636 RWMELSMKLE
-646 G
+646 

>member
-1 MIFRN
+1 
-6 KIISKPYLCQN
+6 
-17 FLVKN
+17 
-22 MNYLSVENISKSF
+22 
-35 GVRTLFEDISFG
+35 
-47 INQGKK
+47 
-53 VAFIAKNGTGKTSLI
+53 
-68 NILTGKDSPDTGQV
+68 
-82 VYRKGLKFGYLEQE
+82 
-96 PQLDAEATVEEI
+96 
-108 IYSADNPIIKTI
+108 
-120 KHYEEVISNPDMAD
+120 MAD
-134 KMQDAIDAMERDD
+134 QMQDAIDAMERED

-161 LKIDTLTL
+161 LKIDTLKL

-236 CNEILE
+236 CNEIIE
-242 LDNSTLYKYSG
+242 LDNNTLYKYNG

-258 LEKKAER
+258 LEKKSER
-265 EAIIKSETG
+265 EAIVKSETG

-300 RIDSF
+300 RVDSF
-305 HDLKAKATRRFDE
+305 QELKKKATRRFDE
-318 RVLKLN
+318 RVMQLD

-330 GSKILEMHNVSFA
+330 GSKILEMHNVSMGYKD
-343 FPNLKILDKFD
+343 LQILDKFN
-354 YTFKRAERIG
+354 YTFQRAERIG

-376 LDIITGKK
+376 LDIITGKT
-384 EPQSGKVV
+384 EISGGKVV
-392 VGETVKYGFYKQEG
+392 VGETVKFGFYKQEG
-406 MNFKD
+406 MHFKE

-417 VVKDVAEF
+417 AVKDVAEY

-434 SAGQLLE
+434 SAAQLLE
-441 RFLFDRKQQYDFIEK
+441 KFLFDRKQQYDFIEK

-467 CTILMENPNF
+467 CTVLMENPNF

-493 VLEDFLQEF
+493 VLEDFLQEY

-528 DGKTRDFPGSYT
+528 EGKTRDFPGSYS
-540 DYREYKKLEQQEA
+540 DYREYKKLENQEK
-553 SKEKIETEKN
+553 SKSKSIVEPQA
-563 EKEKT
+563 KEKT
-568 QRVNNRKAKLSYNE
+568 
-582 QKEFKQLEKD
+582 
-592 IDKLELRKKEIHSLF
+592 KKVF
-607 ENGDLESDNIQ
+607 
-618 KLSIE
+618 
-623 LGEIDNSI
+623 
-631 EEKEE
+631 
-636 RWMELSIKIE
+636 
-646 G
+646 

>member
-1 MIFRN
+1 
-6 KIISKPYLCQN
+6 
-17 FLVKN
+17 

-35 GVRTLFEDISFG
+35 GVRTLFENISFG

-53 VAFIAKNGTGKTSLI
+53 IAFIAKNGTGKTSLI
-68 NILTGKDSPDTGQV
+68 NILTGKDAPDTGQV
-82 VYRKGLKFGYLEQE
+82 VFRKGLKFGYLEQQ
-96 PQLDAEATVEEI
+96 PDLDPEATVEEV

-120 KHYEEVISNPDMAD
+120 MHYEKVISNPDMAD
-134 KMQDAIDAMERDD
+134 QMQDAIDAMERDE
-147 AWEFEVFMQQTISK
+147 AWDFEVFMQQTISK
-161 LKIDTLTL
+161 LKIDTLEL

-189 MKPDFLIM
+189 MKPDFLIL

-242 LDNSTLYKYSG
+242 LDNHTLYKYNG

-265 EAIIKSETG
+265 EAIVKSETG

-300 RIDSF
+300 RVDSF
-305 HDLKAKATRRFDE
+305 QDLKAKATRRFDE
-318 RVLKLN
+318 RVVQLG

-330 GSKILEMHNVSFA
+330 GSKILEMHNVSFS
-343 FPNLKILDKFD
+343 FPTLQILDKFD

-376 LDIITGKK
+376 LDIITGDK
-384 EPQSGKVV
+384 EPQGGKVI
-392 VGETVKYGFYKQEG
+392 VGETVKYGFYKQDG
-406 MNFKD
+406 MKFKS

-417 VVKDVAEF
+417 AVKDVAEF

-434 SAGQLLE
+434 SAAQLLE

-493 VLEDFLQEF
+493 VLEEFLQEF

-528 DGKTRDFPGSYT
+528 DGKTRDFPGSYS
-540 DYREYKKLEQQEA
+540 DYREYMKLEKIEA
-553 SKEKIETEKN
+553 SKEKVEAEKIEKD
-563 EKEKT
+563 KT
-568 QRVNNRKAKLSYNE
+568 QKITNRKAKLSFKE
-582 QKEFKQLEKD
+582 QKEFNQLEKD
-592 IDKLELRKKEIHSLF
+592 IQKLEARKKEIHTLF
-607 ENGDLESDNIQ
+607 EEGDLCSDEIN
-618 KLSIE
+618 KLSTE
-623 LGEIDNSI
+623 LREIDNSV
-631 EEKEE
+631 ENKEE
-636 RWMELSIKIE
+636 RWLELSIKIE
-646 G
+646 E